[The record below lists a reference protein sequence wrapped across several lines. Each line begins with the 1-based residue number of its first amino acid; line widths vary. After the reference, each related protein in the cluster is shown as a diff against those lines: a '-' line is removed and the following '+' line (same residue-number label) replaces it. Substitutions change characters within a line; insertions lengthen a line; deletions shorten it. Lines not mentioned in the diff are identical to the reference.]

1 MQFKDIKQNYP
12 IFILDKQELTI
23 TQARAVNV
31 GFPRME
37 MNPKSGKSEMVI
49 DITIDA
55 NGKTGNY
62 AIPENLSVTYAG
74 NIVLS
79 TTQQGLSNEIES
91 LQNAANQFFASEGY
105 QRKVLEKAPAL
116 LAELNPIYKEKQETE
131 KRFSSIES
139 SIGELK
145 DMITGFIKEFKS

>member
-12 IFILDKQELTI
+12 VFILDKQELTVA
-23 TQARAVNV
+23 QGRAVSV

-37 MNPKSGKSEMVI
+37 VNPKSGKSEMVV
-49 DITIDA
+49 DITIEA

-74 NIVLS
+74 NIVLA
-79 TTQQGLSNEIES
+79 TDQQGLSNEIES
-91 LQNAANQFFASEGY
+91 LQNAATQFFASESY
-105 QRKVLEKAPAL
+105 QRRVLEEAPKL

-131 KRFSSIES
+131 KRFSAIES

-145 DMITGFIKEFKS
+145 DMMQGFIKELKG